1 MAADRTLDAR
11 GLQCP
16 LPVLRARKA
25 LNELPAGGVL
35 ELLATDPSAVK
46 DVAAFCEAAGHRL
59 LGQREEDGVFAFV
72 IGKKG

>member
-25 LNELPAGGVL
+25 IKDMPPGAVL

-46 DVAAFCEAAGHRL
+46 DVQAFCAAAGHDL
-59 LGQREEDGVFAFV
+59 VEWSEEDGVYTFLIAKA
-72 IGKKG
+72 G